1 MTVNRT
7 EKVASVR
14 PEGFR
19 TVFFRPLAF
28 RSALII
34 CLAVLLS
41 LWLSRTAPVH
51 AAPARD
57 SLPVLQLKK
66 LTQVGLPEGASYLEG
81 GTTAMTGYLA
91 TFLSSS
97 ASSPNPIL
105 LLDMNTWAVA
115 KTASVQMSHAND
127 MCFVPQRREIYVTPM
142 DKAQIIVLDEETLTV
157 KRTINVPQSYYAI
170 GYDTKADRFAAAY
183 VSGSGAGR
191 HLTCDILDAECSKV
205 LSSFSVDSNLTYQG
219 LTVNDSLIY
228 CAFWER
234 GAVNSLYEP
243 VYDGVFQK
251 QDNVIY
257 VYDFSGK
264 LVKTLLITMPAGFTK
279 FEIETVSF
287 AGNRMILQFN
297 EELDDTSKTKQFGIY
312 EVTGEGS
319 TLAQQEAEKTAAQ
332 KASTEK
338 EETEKAANQF
348 AATKVQI
355 TGAKGKKKLVR
366 LEWSAASFG
375 SKPVTGYEAQICRKK
390 SFRGDSL
397 DTVQAAANRCT
408 FRGLTRKTTYYMRVR
423 AYYRIGT
430 QTYYSAWS
438 AKKKV
443 RTR

>member
-14 PEGFR
+14 TEGFR

-234 GAVNSLYEP
+234 GRRVYE
-243 VYDGVFQK
+243 
-251 QDNVIY
+251 I
-257 VYDFSGK
+257 
-264 LVKTLLITMPAGFTK
+264 
-279 FEIETVSF
+279 
-287 AGNRMILQFN
+287 
-297 EELDDTSKTKQFGIY
+297 
-312 EVTGEGS
+312 
-319 TLAQQEAEKTAAQ
+319 
-332 KASTEK
+332 
-338 EETEKAANQF
+338 
-348 AATKVQI
+348 
-355 TGAKGKKKLVR
+355 
-366 LEWSAASFG
+366 
-375 SKPVTGYEAQICRKK
+375 
-390 SFRGDSL
+390 
-397 DTVQAAANRCT
+397 
-408 FRGLTRKTTYYMRVR
+408 
-423 AYYRIGT
+423 
-430 QTYYSAWS
+430 
-438 AKKKV
+438 
-443 RTR
+443 